1 MNKLSVVLALA
12 SLAVAANVYAD
23 TVVVAPNAN
32 TSTSGTAFQL
42 GVLGNPTATTF
53 QIDIAASQLTSL
65 AGESINPTGFRE
77 AGGPAVAS
85 VTLSGFSL
93 ELSGSSNPIGSLSA
107 TQ

>member
-1 MNKLSVVLALA
+1 MNKLCVVLALA
-12 SLAVAANVYAD
+12 SLAVATSSNVYAD

-32 TSTSGTAFQL
+32 TSTNGTAFQL

-65 AGESINPTGFRE
+65 VGESINAIGFRE

-85 VTLSGFSL
+85 GWVDEVTRRAKV
-93 ELSGSSNPIGSLSA
+93 PPD
-107 TQ
+107 QR